1 MKRHLFLLS
10 SAVSTEH
17 SKFTLDERVEQTL
30 VTIDSIRNKVPGAKI
45 AIFESSAIKLEDPV
59 KQKLREVSDFIA
71 YTGQDPIIQTIYNGT
86 KNWDMVKSFSELV
99 SFITGMK
106 LLKAMTNMNSSDV
119 DRIHK
124 ISGRYVLNEYFD
136 LSVYEK
142 FPDKIIVAK
151 KLDTQFTG
159 NNEKFVQIPFYYPS
173 MLWSWPAFLYESI
186 LDFYC
191 KSAVEL
197 NIRQSQNRY
206 ADVEHLMYMLLPKD
220 RIIEVDAIGIQ
231 GLLGITGNLIKR

>member
-10 SAVSTEH
+10 SAVATAH
-17 SKFTLDERVEQTL
+17 SKFSLDERVNQTL

-71 YTGQDPIIQTIYNGT
+71 YTGEDPIIQTIYNGT
-86 KNWDMVKSFSELV
+86 ENWDMIKSFSEII
-99 SFITGMK
+99 SFIRGMH
-106 LLKAMTNMNSSDV
+106 LVKALTDISTI

-142 FPDKIIVAK
+142 FADKIIVAK
-151 KLDTQFTG
+151 KIETQFVG
-159 NNEKFVQIPFYYPS
+159 DREKFVQIPFYHPC
-173 MLWSWPAFLYESI
+173 MLWSWPTSHYNLVHE
-186 LDFYC
+186 FYS
-191 KSAVEL
+191 KSAQEL
-197 NIRQSQNRY
+197 NVRQSQNRY
-206 ADVEHLMYMLLPKD
+206 ADIEHLMYMLLPKTE
-220 RIIEVDAIGIQ
+220 IKEVDAIGIQ
-231 GLLGITGNLIKR
+231 GLLGITGTLIRR